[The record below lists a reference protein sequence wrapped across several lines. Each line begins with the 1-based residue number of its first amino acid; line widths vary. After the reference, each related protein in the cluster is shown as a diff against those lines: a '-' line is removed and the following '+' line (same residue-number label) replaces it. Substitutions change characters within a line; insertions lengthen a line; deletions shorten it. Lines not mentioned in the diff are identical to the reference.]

1 MITIAKI
8 IYLCVKDYE
17 DNIDSM
23 RSWVTD
29 ICKKYPLYQD

>member
-17 DNIDSM
+17 NNIDSM
-23 RSWVTD
+23 RGWIAD